1 MKQKDKSLEVNEYR
15 IKFIYDNPTNVHT
28 RYFQSVS
35 SNQITEN
42 LNKIIGHD
50 DYQILSLEK
59 YNRFADKWEEEEDE
73 ITK

>member
-1 MKQKDKSLEVNEYR
+1 MRDISWHIASKKL
-15 IKFIYDNPTNVHT
+15 
-28 RYFQSVS
+28 
-35 SNQITEN
+35 NQITEN